1 NPLLKIGQELPIAFQ
16 EHVRAEFPQ
25 FLRTGSA
32 GFRIAQGGIEALPP
46 PAASSQFKSEDAQWT
61 AALGVESLSLETT
74 AYHDFPDFERRFSV
88 IERAFRNIYEVD
100 HYSRI
105 GLRYVNVFEEQ
116 EFPGGWLDK
125 FNAQLLGPLA
135 DPVVGGDIA
144 EIVQLFNVSG
154 GDWTITVRHGKDD
167 GAY

>member
-1 NPLLKIGQELPIAFQ
+1 M
-16 EHVRAEFPQ
+16 
-25 FLRTGSA
+25 
-32 GFRIAQGGIEALPP
+32 
-46 PAASSQFKSEDAQWT
+46 
-61 AALGVESLSLETT
+61 
-74 AYHDFPDFERRFSV
+74 

-167 GAY
+167 GAYNLDLDHAVEGRVEASVVLEKLREFNKRIYQVFRWAISEKLHEGMEPGSHD